1 MKRFLVAIDGSEWSD
16 AAIDHAL
23 ELAHSLGAQVT
34 FAFVRPGRH
43 QKAA

>member
-1 MKRFLVAIDGSEWSD
+1 MKRFLVGIDGFERSD
-16 AAIDHAL
+16 AAIHQAL

-34 FAFVRPGRH
+34 FVRPGRH